1 MIEIEVT
8 SLYKH
13 FGKEYVI
20 SDLNF
25 SSKSSIIGIAGVN
38 GSGKSTLLRCL
49 SGLLKAN
56 RGDIVWKMNDKKLT
70 KDELRIHSGYA
81 APYIELYEELT
92 VIENLNFILKLRS
105 ANNLHESFSV
115 EALNEAN
122 ALKLSDQFYGD
133 LSTGQRQRIKL
144 VSALLHKPNI
154 LFLDEPGSNLD
165 ADGRELIEKIVNKY
179 RVPNHMVVL
188 ASNLEQELQLC
199 DQIIEL

>member
-1 MIEIEVT
+1 MIELEVT

-13 FGKEYVI
+13 YEKENVI
-20 SDLNF
+20 SDLSF

-56 RGDIVWKMNDKKLT
+56 RGDIVWKIDDIKLS
-70 KDELRIHSGYA
+70 KSELRIHSGYA
-81 APYIELYEELT
+81 APYVELYEELT
-92 VIENLNFILKLRS
+92 VNENLNFILKLRS
-105 ANNLHESFSV
+105 VDNKNGSLTDEV
-115 EALNEAN
+115 LKEAN
-122 ALKLSDQFYGD
+122 VLELSDQFYGD
-133 LSTGQRQRIKL
+133 LSTGQRQRVKL

-165 ADGRELIEKIVNKY
+165 AEGRNLIEKILNKY
-179 RVPNHMVVL
+179 RKPNHMVVL
-188 ASNLEQELQLC
+188 ASNIEQELQLC

>member
-1 MIEIEVT
+1 MIDLEVT

-56 RGDIVWKMNDKKLT
+56 RGDIVWRLGNKTLRKS
-70 KDELRIHSGYA
+70 ELRNHSGYA
-81 APYIELYEELT
+81 APYVELYEELT

-105 ANNLHESFSV
+105 LENRDGSFT
-115 EALNEAN
+115 EGTLKEAN
-122 ALKLSDQFYGD
+122 AFELSDQFYGD

-144 VSALLHKPNI
+144 VSALLHKPNL

-165 ADGRELIEKIVNKY
+165 ADGRELIEKIVNTY

>member
-1 MIEIEVT
+1 MIDLKVT

-13 FGKEYVI
+13 FGKKNVL

-56 RGDIVWKMNDKKLT
+56 RGEIVWRLNDKTLT
-70 KDELRIHSGYA
+70 KSELRNHSGYA
-81 APYIELYEELT
+81 APYVELYEELT
-92 VIENLNFILKLRS
+92 VNENLNFILKLRS
-105 ANNLHESFSV
+105 V
-115 EALNEAN
+115 ENKNGSLTEETLIKVN
-122 ALKLSDQFYGD
+122 ALELSDQFYGD

-165 ADGRELIEKIVNKY
+165 AGGRDLIEKIVNKY
-179 RVPNHMVVL
+179 REPNHMVVL

>member
-1 MIEIEVT
+1 MIELEVT

-13 FGKEYVI
+13 FEKENVI

-56 RGDIVWKMNDKKLT
+56 RGDIIWKLDDKTLT
-70 KDELRIHSGYA
+70 KNDLRNHSGYA
-81 APYIELYEELT
+81 APYVELYEELT
-92 VIENLNFILKLRS
+92 VNENLNFILKLRS
-105 ANNLHESFSV
+105 AENKNGAITEETLK
-115 EALNEAN
+115 EAN
-122 ALKLSDQFYGD
+122 ALELTDQFYGD

-144 VSALLHKPNI
+144 VSALLHNPNI

-165 ADGRELIEKIVNKY
+165 AEGRDLIEKIVNKF
-179 RVPNHMVVL
+179 REPNHMVVL
-188 ASNLEQELQLC
+188 ASNIEQELQLC

>member
-1 MIEIEVT
+1 MIELEVT
-8 SLYKH
+8 SLHKH
-13 FGKEYVI
+13 FGKENVI
-20 SDLNF
+20 TDLSF

-49 SGLLKAN
+49 SGLIKAN
-56 RGDIVWKMNDKKLT
+56 HGDIVWKLDKKTLT
-70 KDELRIHSGYA
+70 KSELRKQSGYA
-81 APYIELYEELT
+81 APYVELYEELT

-105 ANNLHESFSV
+105 VENNNSAITDETLTETHT
-115 EALNEAN
+115 
-122 ALKLSDQFYGD
+122 LKLSGQYYGD

-165 ADGRELIEKIVNKY
+165 AEGRDLIEKIVNKY
-179 RVPNHMVVL
+179 REPNHMVIL
-188 ASNLEQELQLC
+188 ASNIEQELQLC

>member
-1 MIEIEVT
+1 MIELQVT
-8 SLYKH
+8 SLTKH
-13 FGKEYVI
+13 FGKHNVL

-25 SSKSSIIGIAGVN
+25 SSGSAVIGIAGKN

-56 RGDIVWKMNDKKLT
+56 HGEITWKINEKKLT
-70 KDELRIHSGYA
+70 KSELRRCSGYA

-92 VIENLNFILKLRS
+92 VNENLNFIQKLRS
-105 ANNLHESFSV
+105 DENNSRPYLEDT
-115 EALNEAN
+115 LQEAN
-122 ALKLSDQFYGD
+122 ADHLSDQFYGD

-144 VSALLHKPNI
+144 VSALIHKPKI

-165 ADGRELIEKIVNKY
+165 SEGRDLIEKIVTKY
-179 RVPNHMVVL
+179 RKPNYMVVL
-188 ASNLEQELQLC
+188 ASNIDQELQLC